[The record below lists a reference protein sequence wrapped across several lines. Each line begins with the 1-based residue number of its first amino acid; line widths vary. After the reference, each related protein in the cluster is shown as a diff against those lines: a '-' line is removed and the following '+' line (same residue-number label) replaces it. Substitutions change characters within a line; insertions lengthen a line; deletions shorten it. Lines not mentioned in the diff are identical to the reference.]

1 MSSATHF
8 TDSNNFQRQSDEFAA
23 WLSSRP
29 GVTVNSKI
37 RIADLRGNAAGRG
50 VVAQSDIPEGE
61 ELFTIPRD
69 LILSTHNSK
78 LKSLLSQDL
87 EELGPWLSLM
97 LVMIYE
103 YLQGDSSTWAPYF
116 RVLPQNFDTLMFWSA
131 AELEELQGSAVVE
144 KIGREG
150 AEESILTSIVP
161 VVRAHPVLFPPV
173 GGLGSY
179 EGDAGDQVLLNLAH
193 TMGSLIMA
201 YAFDVEKPENEDER
215 DGEDGYLTDEE
226 EEQSSKG
233 MVPLADL
240 LNADA
245 DRNNARLFQEDES
258 LVMKA
263 IKPIRVGEE
272 IFNDY
277 GEIPRA
283 DLLRRYGYVTD
294 NYAQYD
300 VIELSLNALCS
311 SACVSDANIDNQPKL
326 QWLENLG
333 LLDDGYAMPRPSQ
346 GDKLTDILPEELA
359 LLLKTLTLTPEQL
372 AHQQQKQ
379 KPPKPSFGQEEG
391 KILFNA
397 ILLSQQRY
405 STTIEQDRELLAQ
418 LSQLETST
426 PLEGSARRRKM
437 AIQVRLGEKEI
448 FEAVKGMINNHF
460 ANGEGSSTSKRT
472 ANDDGDDSRRTKAQR
487 T

>member
-1 MSSATHF
+1 MSSSTHF
-8 TDSNNFQRQSDEFAA
+8 PDSHNFQRQSDEFAE

-29 GVTVNSKI
+29 GVNVSNKI
-37 RIADLRGNAAGRG
+37 RIADLRGYAAGRG
-50 VVAQSDIPEGE
+50 VVAQADIPEGE

-69 LILSTHNSK
+69 LVLSTHNSK
-78 LKSLLSQDL
+78 LKSLLSSDL

-103 YLQGDSSTWAPYF
+103 YLQGDGSTWAPYF

-131 AELEELQGSAVVE
+131 EELSELQGSAVVE
-144 KIGREG
+144 KIGKEG

-161 VVRAHPVLFPPV
+161 VVRAKPALFPAV
-173 GGLGSY
+173 GGMDSY
-179 EGDAGDQVLLNLAH
+179 EGDAGAQVLLNLAH

-233 MVPLADL
+233 MVPLADM

-245 DRNNARLFQEDES
+245 DRNNARLFQEEES
-258 LVMKA
+258 LIMKA
-263 IKPIRVGEE
+263 IKPIRAGEE

-300 VIELSLNALCS
+300 VIELSLDALCS
-311 SACVSDANIDNQPKL
+311 SAGLSDADIENQPKL
-326 QWLENLG
+326 QLLENLE
-333 LLDDGYAMPRPSQ
+333 LLDDGYAIPRPSQ
-346 GDKLTDILPEELA
+346 GDSITDVLPEELA
-359 LLLKTLTLTPEQL
+359 LLLKILTLTPEQL
-372 AHQQQKQ
+372 ADRQQKQ
-379 KPPKPSFGQEEG
+379 KPPKPSFGHEEG

-405 STTIEQDRELLAQ
+405 GTTIEQDRELLAQ
-418 LSQLETST
+418 VSQLESSG

-448 FEAVKGMINNHF
+448 FETVKVMINSHF
-460 ANGEGSSTSKRT
+460 ANATSKRT
-472 ANDDGDDSRRTKAQR
+472 ADDDGDDSRRTKAQR